1 MQYRH
6 IVGAFR
12 YPSKLYWRY
21 SRSRNKCASHHI
33 ARFHA
38 IASNGISNNT
48 NDVSKTRNIGIIAHI
63 DAGKTTTT
71 ERMLYY
77 SGHTRR
83 IGNVDEGST
92 VTDFLPA
99 ERARGVTIQSAAISF
114 NWPPLSDLSGPK
126 SSPTADL
133 QPHNINLIDT
143 PGHAD
148 FTFEVL
154 RSLRILDG
162 AICILDG
169 VAGVEAQTE
178 KVWYQASKYTI
189 PKIIFVNKLDRE
201 GAAFGAAVKQIAERL
216 HTWPAV
222 CQIPWLEKQGSTFVG
237 VGDVIG
243 LRAIRYAA
251 DSDGTHPSIIEMD
264 ELKNIDSRFAKEIST
279 ARRALIEICSDNDEG
294 MINSFLQANE
304 QPLKIPAADIVA
316 SLRRC
321 VLNRDC
327 YITPVFAGASFRNIG
342 VQPLLDAVVQVLPSP
357 DQANDPEVRL
367 DNCEGTLSDLLSGKL
382 MTASPTSNASSKKS
396 VARHKK
402 PLTAL
407 IQNLEAC
414 ALAFKVVYDARK
426 GMLVYI
432 RVYSG
437 TIRKQSMLFNTNLQ
451 LSERAPQLLKMYA
464 SDSVQVDEIPAGQ
477 IGVIPGLE
485 HARTGDTLITYT
497 GASPKTGPP
506 APLNALQLRPIDVPP
521 SVFFSSVEP
530 HSTSETK
537 NLHSALDVL
546 VREDPSLTVTQD
558 EESGQTLLSGM
569 GEFHLEIAQDR
580 LINDFKAKASMGK
593 IEIAYRE
600 CVLHPSA
607 VSPTEQATAGC
618 RVQVQP
624 IPPNGEQGRP
634 PGLDMED
641 QGSSTIVQDG
651 NRVTILIKPTTP
663 SSSDPTA
670 PSQTASSASFKL
682 PETLPLHVL
691 QSSLRNGVL
700 SALSRGPNHAF
711 ALHSTDVFLTFEPTS
726 FDLHNNTTAA
736 SLSSAARAATKAA
749 IRSTAL
755 ENGTS
760 LMELVMLVTVSGLD
774 ESNLGTVVNDLSGN
788 RGGSV
793 VGLDDASS
801 PQGSPASTISS
812 NIDLDRVYA
821 PRDPFGK
828 MESGS
833 SDGKGSG
840 GQRSISARVPL
851 KEMVGYLKHLR
862 SLTGGRG
869 TFVMAPERFE
879 RVVGMREKVLLK
891 ELRGY

>member
-1 MQYRH
+1 MKYRH
-6 IVGAFR
+6 TTRLVRHSPNLG
-12 YPSKLYWRY
+12 WQD
-21 SRSRNKCASHHI
+21 SRSRIKPIRHLI
-33 ARFHA
+33 ARF
-38 IASNGISNNT
+38 SNNGFS
-48 NDVSKTRNIGIIAHI
+48 NISADISKTRNIGIIAHI

-114 NWPPLSDLSGPK
+114 SWPPLSASSCPTP
-126 SSPTADL
+126 SPTADL

-162 AICILDG
+162 AVCVLDG

-178 KVWYQASKYTI
+178 KVWYQASKYAI
-189 PKIIFVNKLDRE
+189 PKIIYVNKLDRE
-201 GAAFGAAVKQIAERL
+201 GAAFGAALKQVAERL

-222 CQIPWLEKQGSTFVG
+222 CQIPWWQKQDSKCIGI
-237 VGDVIG
+237 GDVIG
-243 LRAIRYAA
+243 MRAIRYAA
-251 DSDGTHPSIIEMD
+251 DSDGTALTIIEMD
-264 ELKNIDSRFAKEIST
+264 ELKNLDPGFAEEIDV
-279 ARRALIEICSDNDEG
+279 ARKALIEICSDNDEG
-294 MINSFLQANE
+294 MIDSFLEANE
-304 QPLKIPAADIVA
+304 QPLEIPAVDILA

-321 VLNRDC
+321 VLDRNC

-342 VQPLLDAVVQVLPSP
+342 VQPLLDAVVQLLPSP
-357 DQANDPEVRL
+357 DQAPDPEVRL
-367 DNCEGTLSDLLSGKL
+367 DNREGTLSELLSGKL
-382 MTASPTSNASSKKS
+382 MTTSTTSTASSKK
-396 VARHKK
+396 
-402 PLTAL
+402 PLAHPRKSPTAL

-414 ALAFKVVYDARK
+414 ALAFKVVYDARR
-426 GMLVYI
+426 GTLVYV

-437 TIRKQSMLFNTNLQ
+437 AVRKQSMLFNTNLQ
-451 LSERAPQLLKMYA
+451 ISERAPQLLKMYA

-477 IGVIPGLE
+477 IGVIPGLK

-497 GASPKTGPP
+497 AANPKTGPP

-521 SVFFSSVEP
+521 AVFFSSIEP
-530 HSTSETK
+530 HSTSETR
-537 NLHSALDVL
+537 NVHSALDIL

-600 CVLHPSA
+600 CILQPSA
-607 VSPTEQATAGC
+607 AESIEQVTPGC

-624 IPPNGEQGRP
+624 IPPEGEELRP
-634 PGLDMED
+634 PELDIEGQD
-641 QGSSTIVQDG
+641 SSTVLQDG
-651 NRVTILIKPTTP
+651 NRVTILIKSIGPP
-663 SSSDPTA
+663 SSDPT
-670 PSQTASSASFKL
+670 SSPGTDSSTPLKL

-691 QSSLRNGVL
+691 QTSLRNGVL
-700 SALSRGPNHAF
+700 SALSRGPNYAF
-711 ALHSTDVFLTFEPTS
+711 SLHSTDVILTFDPSTY
-726 FDLHNNTTAA
+726 DLHNNTTAA
-736 SLSSAARAATKAA
+736 SLSSAARAATKRA

-774 ESNLGTVVNDLSGN
+774 ESNLGSVVNDLSGN

-793 VGLDDASS
+793 VGLDDASG
-801 PQGSPASTISS
+801 PQESPASMASS
-812 NIDLDRVYA
+812 NIDLNRVYA

-828 MESGS
+828 MDSGS
-833 SDGKGSG
+833 TGGRGSG

-891 ELRGY
+891 KLRGY

>member
-6 IVGAFR
+6 RTVLIS
-12 YPSKLYWRY
+12 YPSKLGWQH
-21 SRSRNKCASHHI
+21 SRSRVKSIRHHI
-33 ARFHA
+33 ARSHA
-38 IASNGISNNT
+38 TYSNGVSNISP
-48 NDVSKTRNIGIIAHI
+48 DVSKTRNIGIIAHI

-114 NWPPLSDLSGPK
+114 NWPPLSDSGPK

-162 AICILDG
+162 AVCILDG

-178 KVWYQASKYTI
+178 KVWYQASKYAI
-189 PKIIFVNKLDRE
+189 PKIIYVNKLDRE

-222 CQIPWLEKQGSTFVG
+222 CQIPWWQKQGSTCVG

-243 LRAIRYAA
+243 TRAIRYAA
-251 DSDGTHPSIIEMD
+251 DSDGTDLSIIEME
-264 ELKNIDSRFAKEIST
+264 ELKKIDHGFAEEIIM
-279 ARRALIEICSDNDEG
+279 ARKALIELCGDYDEG
-294 MINSFLQANE
+294 MIDCFLQANE
-304 QPLKIPAADIVA
+304 QPLKIPAADIFA

-321 VLNRDC
+321 VLDRNC
-327 YITPVFAGASFRNIG
+327 FVTPVFAGASFRNIG
-342 VQPLLDAVVQVLPSP
+342 VQPLLDAVVQLLPSP
-357 DQANDPEVRL
+357 DQAIDPEVRL
-367 DNCEGTLSDLLSGKL
+367 DNCEGTLSELLSGKL
-382 MTASPTSNASSKKS
+382 MTASPTSNTASRKS
-396 VARHKK
+396 LARHKR
-402 PLTAL
+402 PSTAL

-414 ALAFKVVYDARK
+414 ALGFKVVYDARR
-426 GMLVYI
+426 GMLVYV

-477 IGVIPGLE
+477 IGVIPGLK
-485 HARTGDTLITYT
+485 HARTGDTLITYA

-521 SVFFSSVEP
+521 AVFFSSIEP
-530 HSTSETK
+530 HSISETK
-537 NLHSALDVL
+537 NVHSALEIL

-569 GEFHLEIAQDR
+569 GEFHLEIARDR
-580 LINDFKAKASMGK
+580 LINDFKGKTSMGK

-600 CVLHPSA
+600 CILQPSA
-607 VSPTEQATAGC
+607 AEPIGQVRAGC

-624 IPPNGEQGRP
+624 IPPEVEQQRP
-634 PGLDMED
+634 PGIDMED
-641 QGSSTIVQDG
+641 EGSSTILQDG
-651 NRVTILIKPTTP
+651 NRVTILIKSTTP
-663 SSSDPTA
+663 SSSDPNSL
-670 PSQTASSASFKL
+670 PQTASSVPFQL
-682 PETLPLHVL
+682 PENLPLHIL

-700 SALSRGPNHAF
+700 SALSRGPNYAF
-711 ALHSTDVFLTFEPTS
+711 SLHSTDVILTFDPTA
-726 FDLHNNTTAA
+726 FDLHNKTTAA
-736 SLSSAARAATKAA
+736 SLSSAARAATKSV
-749 IRSTAL
+749 IHSTAL

-801 PQGSPASTISS
+801 PQDSPASTMSS

-828 MESGS
+828 MDSGS
-833 SDGKGSG
+833 TGATGKG
-840 GQRSISARVPL
+840 GQRTISARVPL

>member
-6 IVGAFR
+6 TVGLVR
-12 YPSKLYWRY
+12 YASKLCWQY
-21 SRSRNKCASHHI
+21 SGSRIKSKRHHI
-33 ARFHA
+33 ACFHA
-38 IASNGISNNT
+38 TSSNAVSNVSP
-48 NDVSKTRNIGIIAHI
+48 DVSKTRNIGIIAHI

-99 ERARGVTIQSAAISF
+99 ERARGVTIQSAAISL
-114 NWPPLSDLSGPK
+114 NWPPLSSSGPK
-126 SSPTADL
+126 SSLTADL
-133 QPHNINLIDT
+133 QTHNINLIDT

-162 AICILDG
+162 AVCILDG

-178 KVWYQASKYTI
+178 KVWYQASKYAI
-189 PKIIFVNKLDRE
+189 PKIIYVNKLDRE

-222 CQIPWLEKQGSTFVG
+222 CQIPWWQKQGSTFVG
-237 VGDVIG
+237 IGDVIG
-243 LRAIRYAA
+243 TRAIRYAA
-251 DSDGTHPSIIEMD
+251 DSDGTDLSIIEMD
-264 ELKNIDSRFAKEIST
+264 ELKNIDPGFAEEIII
-279 ARRALIEICSDNDEG
+279 ARKALIEICGDNDEG
-294 MINSFLQANE
+294 MIDSFLQANE
-304 QPLKIPAADIVA
+304 QPLEIPAADIIA

-321 VLNRDC
+321 VLDRNC

-342 VQPLLDAVVQVLPSP
+342 VQPLLDAIVQLLPSP
-357 DQANDPEVRL
+357 DQAIDPDVRL
-367 DNCEGTLSDLLSGKL
+367 DNHEGTLSELLSGKL
-382 MTASPTSNASSKKS
+382 MIASHTSNIASKKS
-396 VARHKK
+396 LARHKR
-402 PLTAL
+402 PSTGL
-407 IQNLEAC
+407 IQVLEAC
-414 ALAFKVVYDARK
+414 ALAFKVVYDARR
-426 GMLVYI
+426 GMLVYV

-437 TIRKQSMLFNTNLQ
+437 TMRKQSMLFNTNLQ

-464 SDSVQVDEIPAGQ
+464 SDSVQIDEIPAGQ
-477 IGVIPGLE
+477 IGVITGLK

-521 SVFFSSVEP
+521 AVFFSSIEP

-537 NLHSALDVL
+537 NVHSALEIL

-569 GEFHLEIAQDR
+569 GEFHLEIARDR

-600 CVLHPSA
+600 CILQPS
-607 VSPTEQATAGC
+607 VVDTIEQATAGC
-618 RVQVQP
+618 RVQVQS
-624 IPPNGEQGRP
+624 IPPEGEHRP
-634 PGLDMED
+634 PEFDIED
-641 QGSSTIVQDG
+641 QGSSTILQDG
-651 NRVTILIKPTTP
+651 NRVTILIKPITP
-663 SSSDPTA
+663 SSSDPTS
-670 PSQTASSASFKL
+670 PSQTASSAPLKL
-682 PETLPLHVL
+682 PETVPLHVL

-700 SALSRGPNHAF
+700 SALSRGPNYAF
-711 ALHSTDVFLTFEPTS
+711 SLHSTDVILTFDPTT

-736 SLSSAARAATKAA
+736 SLSSAARTATKGA

-788 RGGSV
+788 RGGNV
-793 VGLDDASS
+793 IGLDDASS
-801 PQGSPASTISS
+801 PQISPASTMSS

-833 SDGKGSG
+833 TGGKGSG